1 MPSYSK
7 SLFTNDSLPTNE
19 RSLIT
24 PITLSFASAL
34 QFVST
39 TGTSAELAFLTTT
52 YLDILQFIQVNYSS
66 RIAKRQYENIPT
78 DNSQYTS
85 IVSTVNE
92 IRSKTTNTSILVLLQ
107 IAEDSVRGA
116 FNSLALYGDNLL
128 LEIEKADLQK
138 QVQEIITEQ
147 NVETTQSTISTSNV
161 SITQTFQLASV
172 FNYYIRIYGAPAAGE
187 GFDPVKISFLVYVLE
202 ENGIDPY
209 S

>member
-34 QFVST
+34 QSVST
-39 TGTSAELAFLTTT
+39 ASAQELGFLTVA
-52 YLDILQFIQVNYSS
+52 YIDIIHFIQANYSS
-66 RIAKRQYENIPT
+66 KIANRQYENIPT
-78 DNSQYTS
+78 DYSQYTS

-92 IRSKTTNTSILVLLQ
+92 MRSKTTNTSILVLLQ

-138 QVQEIITEQ
+138 QVQEILAEQ
-147 NVETTQSTISTSNV
+147 NVETTQSTVSTSNV
-161 SITQTFQLASV
+161 SITQTFQLAAV
-172 FNYYIRIYGAPAAGE
+172 FNYYIRIYGSPVVGE
-187 GFDPVKISFLVYVLE
+187 GFDPVKIAFLVYVLE

>member
-34 QFVST
+34 QFVSMA
-39 TGTSAELAFLTTT
+39 SEQELGFLTVA
-52 YLDILQFIQVNYSS
+52 YLDIIHFIQANYSS
-66 RIAKRQYENIPT
+66 KIANRQYENIPT
-78 DNSQYTS
+78 DYNQFTS
-85 IVSTVNE
+85 IVSTLNE
-92 IRSKTTNTSILVLLQ
+92 MRAKTANNTILLLLQ
-107 IAEDSVRGA
+107 IAEDSIRGA

-147 NVETTQSTISTSNV
+147 NVETTQSTISTSTV
-161 SITQTFQLASV
+161 TITQTFQLAAV
-172 FNYYIRIYGAPAAGE
+172 FNYYIRIYGSPVVGE
-187 GFDPVKISFLVYVLE
+187 GFDPVKIAFLIYILE

>member
-34 QFVST
+34 QFVSMA
-39 TGTSAELAFLTTT
+39 SEQELGFLTVA
-52 YLDILQFIQVNYSS
+52 YLDIIHFIQANYSS
-66 RIAKRQYENIPT
+66 KIANRQYENIPT
-78 DNSQYTS
+78 DYNQFTS
-85 IVSTVNE
+85 IVSTLNE
-92 IRSKTTNTSILVLLQ
+92 MRAKTANNTILLLLQ
-107 IAEDSVRGA
+107 IAEDSIRGA
-116 FNSLALYGDNLL
+116 FNSLAIYGDNLL

-147 NVETTQSTISTSNV
+147 NVETTQSTISTSTV
-161 SITQTFQLASV
+161 TITQTFQLAAE
-172 FNYYIRIYGAPAAGE
+172 FNYYIRIYGSPVVGE
-187 GFDPVKISFLVYVLE
+187 GFDPVKIAFLIYILE

>member
-34 QFVST
+34 QFVSMA
-39 TGTSAELAFLTTT
+39 SEQELGFLTVA
-52 YLDILQFIQVNYSS
+52 YLDIIHFIQANYSS
-66 RIAKRQYENIPT
+66 KIANRQYENIPT
-78 DNSQYTS
+78 DYNQFTS
-85 IVSTVNE
+85 IVSTLNE
-92 IRSKTTNTSILVLLQ
+92 MRAKTANNTILLLLQ
-107 IAEDSVRGA
+107 IAEDSIRGA
-116 FNSLALYGDNLL
+116 FNSLAIYGDNLL

-147 NVETTQSTISTSNV
+147 NVETTQSTISTSTV
-161 SITQTFQLASV
+161 TITQTFQLAAV
-172 FNYYIRIYGAPAAGE
+172 FNYYIRIYGSPVVGE
-187 GFDPVKISFLVYVLE
+187 GFDPVKIAFLIYILE

>member
-34 QFVST
+34 QFVSMA
-39 TGTSAELAFLTTT
+39 SEQELGFLTVA
-52 YLDILQFIQVNYSS
+52 YLDIIHFIQANYSS
-66 RIAKRQYENIPT
+66 KIANRQYESIPT
-78 DNSQYTS
+78 DYNQFTS
-85 IVSTVNE
+85 IISTLNE
-92 IRSKTTNTSILVLLQ
+92 MRAKTANNTILLLLQ
-107 IAEDSVRGA
+107 IAEDSIRGA
-116 FNSLALYGDNLL
+116 FNSLAIYGDNLL

-147 NVETTQSTISTSNV
+147 NVETTQSTISTSTV
-161 SITQTFQLASV
+161 TITQTFQLAAV
-172 FNYYIRIYGAPAAGE
+172 FNYYIRIYGSPVVGE
-187 GFDPVKISFLVYVLE
+187 GFDPVKIAFLIYILE

>member
-39 TGTSAELAFLTTT
+39 ASAQELGFLTVA
-52 YLDILQFIQVNYSS
+52 YLDIIRFIQANYSS
-66 RIAKRQYENIPT
+66 KIANRQYENIPT
-78 DNSQYTS
+78 DYNQFTS
-85 IVSTVNE
+85 IVSTLNE
-92 IRSKTTNTSILVLLQ
+92 MRAKTANNTILLLLQ
-107 IAEDSVRGA
+107 IAEDSIRGA
-116 FNSLALYGDNLL
+116 FNSLAIYGDNLL

>member
-34 QFVST
+34 QFVSMA
-39 TGTSAELAFLTTT
+39 SEQELGFLTVA
-52 YLDILQFIQVNYSS
+52 YLDIIHFIQANYSS
-66 RIAKRQYENIPT
+66 KIANRQYESIPT
-78 DNSQYTS
+78 DYNQFTS
-85 IVSTVNE
+85 IVSTLNE
-92 IRSKTTNTSILVLLQ
+92 MKSKTANNTILLLLQ
-107 IAEDSVRGA
+107 IAEDSIRGA
-116 FNSLALYGDNLL
+116 FNSLAIYGDNLL

-147 NVETTQSTISTSNV
+147 NVETTQSTISTSTV
-161 SITQTFQLASV
+161 TITQTFQLAAV
-172 FNYYIRIYGAPAAGE
+172 FNYYIRIYGSPVVGE
-187 GFDPVKISFLVYVLE
+187 GFDPVKIAFLIYILE

>member
-19 RSLIT
+19 RSLIA

-66 RIAKRQYENIPT
+66 RISKRQYENIPT
-78 DNSQYTS
+78 DYNQFTS
-85 IVSTVNE
+85 IISTLNE
-92 IRSKTTNTSILVLLQ
+92 MRAKTANNTILLLLQ
-107 IAEDSVRGA
+107 IAEDSIRGA
-116 FNSLALYGDNLL
+116 FNSLAIYGDNLL

-147 NVETTQSTISTSNV
+147 NVETTQSTISTSTV
-161 SITQTFQLASV
+161 TITQTFQLAAV
-172 FNYYIRIYGAPAAGE
+172 FNYYIRIYGSPVVGE
-187 GFDPVKISFLVYVLE
+187 GFDTVKIAFLIYILE

>member
-39 TGTSAELAFLTTT
+39 ASAQELGFLTVA
-52 YLDILQFIQVNYSS
+52 YLDIIRFIQANYSS
-66 RIAKRQYENIPT
+66 KIANRQYENIPT
-78 DNSQYTS
+78 DYNQFTS
-85 IVSTVNE
+85 IISTLNE
-92 IRSKTTNTSILVLLQ
+92 MRAKTANNTILLLLQ
-107 IAEDSVRGA
+107 IAEDSIRGA
-116 FNSLALYGDNLL
+116 FNSLAIYGDNLL

>member
-34 QFVST
+34 QFVSMA
-39 TGTSAELAFLTTT
+39 SEQELGFLTVA
-52 YLDILQFIQVNYSS
+52 YLDIIHFIQANYSS
-66 RIAKRQYENIPT
+66 KIANRQYENIPT
-78 DNSQYTS
+78 DYNQFTS
-85 IVSTVNE
+85 IISTLNE
-92 IRSKTTNTSILVLLQ
+92 MRAKTANNTILLLLQ
-107 IAEDSVRGA
+107 IAEDSIRGA
-116 FNSLALYGDNLL
+116 FNSLAIYGDNLL

-147 NVETTQSTISTSNV
+147 NVETTQSTISTSTV
-161 SITQTFQLASV
+161 TITQTFQLAAV
-172 FNYYIRIYGAPAAGE
+172 FNYYIRIYGSPVVGE
-187 GFDPVKISFLVYVLE
+187 GFDPVKIAFLIYILE

>member
-34 QFVST
+34 QFVSMA
-39 TGTSAELAFLTTT
+39 SEQELGFLTVA
-52 YLDILQFIQVNYSS
+52 YLDIIHFIQANYSS
-66 RIAKRQYENIPT
+66 KIANRQYENIPT
-78 DNSQYTS
+78 DYNQFTS
-85 IVSTVNE
+85 IVSTLNE
-92 IRSKTTNTSILVLLQ
+92 MKSKTANNTILLLLQ
-107 IAEDSVRGA
+107 IAEDSIRGA
-116 FNSLALYGDNLL
+116 FNSLAIYGDNLL

-147 NVETTQSTISTSNV
+147 NVETTQSTISTSTV
-161 SITQTFQLASV
+161 TITQTFQLAAV
-172 FNYYIRIYGAPAAGE
+172 FNYYIRIYGSPVVGE
-187 GFDPVKISFLVYVLE
+187 GFDPVKIAFLVYILE

>member
-34 QFVST
+34 QSVST

-52 YLDILQFIQVNYSS
+52 YLDILQFIQANYSS

-78 DNSQYTS
+78 DYSQYTS

-92 IRSKTTNTSILVLLQ
+92 MRSKTTNTSILVLLQ

-138 QVQEIITEQ
+138 QVQEILAEQ

-187 GFDPVKISFLVYVLE
+187 GFDPVKIAFLVYVLE

>member
-34 QFVST
+34 QFVSMA
-39 TGTSAELAFLTTT
+39 SEQELGFLTVA
-52 YLDILQFIQVNYSS
+52 YLDIIHFIQANYSS
-66 RIAKRQYENIPT
+66 KIANRQYENIPT
-78 DNSQYTS
+78 DYNQFTS
-85 IVSTVNE
+85 IVSTLNE
-92 IRSKTTNTSILVLLQ
+92 MKSKTANNTILLLLQ
-107 IAEDSVRGA
+107 IAEDSIRGA
-116 FNSLALYGDNLL
+116 FNSLAIYGDNLL

-147 NVETTQSTISTSNV
+147 NVETTQSTISTSTV
-161 SITQTFQLASV
+161 TITQTFQLAAV
-172 FNYYIRIYGAPAAGE
+172 FNYYIRIYGSPVVGE
-187 GFDPVKISFLVYVLE
+187 GFDPVKIAFLIYILE